1 MTENI
6 ILSRKMQEKINNS
19 LERVM
24 IETNADHVVFATK
37 SGEILE
43 HRGISLGTQVVS
55 ITALLT
61 GVFNTTK
68 ELAKIVNEKNFEQFF
83 IKGRKWKLFYKDIS
97 SLFILIV
104 LFKDRSLL
112 GTVKISSEKFA
123 NNVNKIFEQGKSRSF
138 VKEIQ
143 RDDGFLEKDLLEG
156 LFKG

>member
-1 MTENI
+1 
-6 ILSRKMQEKINNS
+6 MQGRINNS
-19 LERVM
+19 LERVI

-55 ITALLT
+55 ITALLA
-61 GVFNTTK
+61 GIFNTTK
-68 ELAKIVNEKNFEQFF
+68 ELAKIVHEKNFEQFF
-83 IKGRKWKLFYKDIS
+83 IKGRKWKLFYKNIS

-123 NNVNKIFEQGKSRSF
+123 NNVNRIFEQEKDRSF
-138 VKEIQ
+138 VREIQ
-143 RDDGFLEKDLLEG
+143 KDDGFLEEDLLED
-156 LFKG
+156 LFKE